1 MVVDMQQALKLVMLK
16 SMEKTQDLKEIY
28 DQLES

>member
-1 MVVDMQQALKLVMLK
+1 MVVDMQQALKLAMLK
-16 SMEKTQDLKEIY
+16 SMEKARDLKAIY